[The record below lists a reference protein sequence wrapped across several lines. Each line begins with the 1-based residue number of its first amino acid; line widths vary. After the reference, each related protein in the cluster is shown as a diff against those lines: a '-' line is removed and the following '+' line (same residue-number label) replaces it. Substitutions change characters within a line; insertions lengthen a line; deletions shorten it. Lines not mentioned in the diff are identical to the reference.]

1 MTAETAVL
9 LSFAFSGPSLLNIFV
24 FAYGFTLLGSA
35 LQLGIIQYI
44 YIYIYIFIYICIYIN
59 IYIYIYTH
67 THTFFL
73 ILYVI
78 FIQNLFIHYLCNE
91 L

>member
-1 MTAETAVL
+1 MTAESAVL
-9 LSFAFSGPSLLNIFV
+9 LSFAFSGPSLLKIVV

-44 YIYIYIFIYICIYIN
+44 YIYIYIYLYIYVY

-67 THTFFL
+67 THTHIFL
-73 ILYVI
+73 DLVCYFYPEFVYT
-78 FIQNLFIHYLCNE
+78 LLM
-91 L
+91 